1 MDTERHGEPNNTK
14 SRATRWAAIGAL
26 GIVIAAGAGVAGG
39 VAAADHGTAATDGD
53 TSSTALAAAV
63 ASAKNGTV
71 TVADLVAAV
80 TPSVVTVA
88 APVNGGTA
96 EGSGVVV
103 RADGWIVTNDHVVS
117 GAAGTIRV
125 TFADGR
131 VAPATVV
138 TTDRTND
145 LALLKVSGVTGLTPL
160 SLGDS
165 TALQVGD
172 EVFAI
177 GNPLGLGTSVSE
189 GIVSALNRSLTESR
203 GQAGQ
208 SGLIQTDAA
217 VNEGNSGGALIDDAG
232 QLMGITNAIATSGT
246 SSGNLGVAFAIP
258 SAQVRAF
265 LDRAAA

>member
-1 MDTERHGEPNNTK
+1 MDTERHNTNK
-14 SRATRWAAIGAL
+14 RVTRWVAAGAVGL
-26 GIVIAAGAGVAGG
+26 VIATGAGVAGG
-39 VAAADHGTAATDGD
+39 VAAADRGAATAAGD
-53 TSSTALAAAV
+53 TSSTALTAAV
-63 ASAKNGTV
+63 AAARNGTV

-103 RADGWIVTNDHVVS
+103 RTDGLVITNNHVVS

-125 TFADGR
+125 AFSDGR

-138 TTDRTND
+138 GTDTTHD
-145 LALLKVSGVTGLTPL
+145 LALLKVSLTGLTPL

-165 TALQVGD
+165 TSLQVGD
-172 EVFAI
+172 EVFAV

-189 GIVSALNRSLTESR
+189 GIVSALNRSLSATR
-203 GQAGQ
+203 DQDGQ

-217 VNEGNSGGALIDDAG
+217 VNEGNSGGALINDAG
-232 QLMGITNAIATSGT
+232 QLIGITNAIATSGT

-258 SAQVRAF
+258 AVQVRAF
-265 LDRAAA
+265 LDQAAA

>member
-1 MDTERHGEPNNTK
+1 MDTERYNEHRNTNK
-14 SRATRWAAIGAL
+14 RTTRWIAVGAI

-39 VAAADHGTAATDGD
+39 VAAADRSPATGGD
-53 TSSTALAAAV
+53 TSSTALTTAV
-63 ASAKNGTV
+63 AAAKNGTV

-80 TPSVVTVA
+80 TPSVVTIA
-88 APVNGGTA
+88 APVDGGTA

-103 RADGWIVTNDHVVS
+103 RSDGLIVTNNHVVS

-125 TFADGR
+125 SFSDGR

-138 TTDRTND
+138 GTDSTHD
-145 LALLKVSGVTGLTPL
+145 LALLRVSLTGLTPL

-165 TALQVGD
+165 TSLQVGD
-172 EVFAI
+172 EVFAV

-189 GIVSALNRSLTESR
+189 GIVSALNRSLSATR
-203 GQAGQ
+203 GQDGQ

-232 QLMGITNAIATSGT
+232 ELIGITNAIATSGT

-265 LDRAAA
+265 LDQAAA